1 MIATLNAENHIWYQ
15 QLSLCTLFHLT
26 SPCTQ
31 THADFQQ
38 FKDSLMWWSDM
49 VN

>member
-31 THADFQQ
+31 THMLISN
-38 FKDSLMWWSDM
+38 SLKTPSCGGQIW
-49 VN
+49 